1 MDSACGLKIGF
12 AVGMRRIR
20 ERGESEMISRFLTW
34 ASLRIMV
41 HLLKWGLTREEIGCE
56 VCKLIIEFEI

>member
-20 ERGESEMISRFLTW
+20 ERGESEMTSRCLTW
-34 ASLRIMV
+34 ASLRITVPFIKMGV
-41 HLLKWGLTREEIGCE
+41 NQGGNRLQG
-56 VCKLIIEFEI
+56 V